1 MDPAM
6 VANIAVLAAG
16 IGGGWATGRR
26 GVARQTVD
34 LLQIQVDSLKDEKAE
49 KDSELG
55 ELRGRV
61 EVLENLVTQRAAVS
75 EVHEELQV
83 VHHKVDRIAAKVGA

>member
-1 MDPAM
+1 MDP
-6 VANIAVLAAG
+6 VAISQIAVLAAG

-34 LLQIQVDSLKDEKAE
+34 LLQIQVEALREEKAD
-49 KDSELG
+49 KDVELH
-55 ELRGRV
+55 ELKGRV
-61 EVLENLVTQRAAVS
+61 EVLEGLVTQRAAVS